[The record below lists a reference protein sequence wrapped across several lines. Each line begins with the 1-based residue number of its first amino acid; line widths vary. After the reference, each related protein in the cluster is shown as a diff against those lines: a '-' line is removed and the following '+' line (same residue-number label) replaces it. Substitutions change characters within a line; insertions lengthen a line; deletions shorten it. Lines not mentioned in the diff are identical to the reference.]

1 MVKCICLNDKG
12 KPNKIPAEKWIKN
25 GQEYTIVF
33 ASYVLP
39 QKELGFQIEGLEL
52 DESCFPYEY
61 FLANRFGF
69 TLEEFDKLMD
79 FIKEC
84 NDIAISVKELM
95 EQTKVFHP

>member
-1 MVKCICLNDKG
+1 MYLHKRQRQTKSYPCG
-12 KPNKIPAEKWIKN
+12 KM
-25 GQEYTIVF
+25 GQEYTIAF

-39 QKELGFQIEGLEL
+39 QKELGLQIEGLEL

-69 TLEEFDKLMD
+69 TLEEFNKLID

-95 EQTKVFHP
+95 EQTKLFNY